1 MKIFTKIVII
11 LVAILALEI
20 TTIYIGYKN
29 NPTHLV
35 ASNCR
40 SINIC
45 QYQYPLL

>member
-29 NPTHLV
+29 NPPNLV
-35 ASNCR
+35 ASNS
-40 SINIC
+40 SIISVR
-45 QYQYPLL
+45 Q